1 MGSIFRKQTTRPV
14 PAGAELVDRIRKPT
28 GEELAADPALR
39 EVVEKIARWKDRSG
53 KPRTATVTIAAD
65 GSPRINERSATFYA
79 KFRDGEGQVHVVP
92 TGAKT
97 EAGARSVLA
106 ELEKR
111 AERVR
116 TGLLTPAES
125 RAADFGRTA
134 IETQLADYRRD
145 MESRMLS
152 PVRIANVAAQLAR
165 ICRECNFATVASLD
179 GQALARWLADRTA
192 EGMSPGMRNTYRLEA
207 VAFANW
213 LIRTGRRHGSNPFA
227 SVPKADAKSNP
238 ARKRRALTAD
248 ELARLLTVAR
258 LRPLADLGR
267 ATVRIDP
274 PPGKPMKRANWTFAE
289 LTFDE
294 LEAAAAR
301 ARERHSGNPALLA
314 AAERTGRERR
324 LIYLTLA
331 TTGLRKGEL
340 AQLTCGQVSLDSD
353 PPFLTLERGQ
363 EKNRQGSTLPLRA
376 DVAAELREWLADRA
390 AARQLAASEAAAV
403 RFDPQAARRSNA
415 TTGRKRAEPLPPE
428 EPLFEV
434 PSGLLRIMN
443 RDLRTAGIPKRDDR
457 GRTIDVHALRG
468 TFATMLARSGVPMR
482 TAQAVMR
489 HSDPALTANIY
500 TDPRLLD
507 TAAAVEA
514 LPSFADPAAASRKSI
529 G

>member
-39 EVVEKIARWKDRSG
+39 EVVEQIARWKDRSG

-79 KFRDGEGQVHVVP
+79 KFRDGEGQVRVVA
-92 TGAKT
+92 TNART
-97 EAGARSVLA
+97 ESGARSVLA
-106 ELEKR
+106 ELERR

-116 TGLLTPAES
+116 SGLLTPAES

-134 IETQLADYRRD
+134 IDTQLAAYRLD
-145 MESRMLS
+145 MESRTLA
-152 PVRIANVAAQLAR
+152 PVRIENVARQLAR
-165 ICRECNFATVASLD
+165 ICRECGFATVASLD
-179 GQALARWLADRTA
+179 GQAFARWLADRTA

-213 LIRTGRRHGSNPFA
+213 LIRTGRRHGSNPFQ
-227 SVPKADAKSNP
+227 SVPRADAKSNP

-248 ELARLLTVAR
+248 ELARLLVVAR

-289 LTFDE
+289 LSFDE

-301 ARERHSGNPALLA
+301 ARERHNPALLA

-376 DVAAELREWLADRA
+376 DVAAELRGWLADRA
-390 AARQLAASEAAAV
+390 AARQLAASKAAAV
-403 RFDPQAARRSNA
+403 PFDPQAVRRSNA

-434 PSGLLRIMN
+434 PSGLLRILD
-443 RDLRTAGIPKRDDR
+443 RDLRTAGIPKKDDR
-457 GRTIDVHALRG
+457 NRSIDVHALRG